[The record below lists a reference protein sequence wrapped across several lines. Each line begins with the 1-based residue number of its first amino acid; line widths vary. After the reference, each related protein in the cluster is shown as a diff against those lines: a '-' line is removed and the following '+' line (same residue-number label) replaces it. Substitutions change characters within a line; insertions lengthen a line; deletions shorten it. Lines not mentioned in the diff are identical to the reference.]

1 MSYFSHIESKPY
13 PYRWLLTHKSISF
26 KKSVYVSLI
35 YLLIISI
42 LIIGIHFI
50 ILIKDMSKYTKFMVS
65 LPFPLI
71 IIFILSVNRKYVSLI
86 ITGLVGLIIVLFSSF
101 HFFVTSNYPNI
112 FSEICLF
119 RERESF
125 MFIPLWMLNLY
136 LVAFPSILILYEL
149 LDYYYLNRSDA
160 RDKIN
165 KDSKD
170 PSKESHNLN
179 N

>member
-13 PYRWLLTHKSISF
+13 PYRWLLKHKSISF
-26 KKSVYVSLI
+26 RKSVYVSLI

-50 ILIKDMSKYTKFMVS
+50 ILIGDMSKYTKFMVS

-86 ITGLVGLIIVLFSSF
+86 ITGLISLIIVLFSTF

-149 LDYYYLNRSDA
+149 LDYYYLNKSDT
-160 RDKIN
+160 KENIN
-165 KDSKD
+165 KDSKVS
-170 PSKESHNLN
+170 PKKSHDLN
-179 N
+179 D